1 MSYGSYIKL
10 RAYSVLAIL
19 DVLVVRL
26 GSTTQRR
33 VNPRPSSA
41 CRLPEQI
48 RDDWFVEIDMRL
60 ADDLSQDPPA
70 VGFDRRDP
78 G

>member
-1 MSYGSYIKL
+1 MSS
-10 RAYSVLAIL
+10 
-19 DVLVVRL
+19 
-26 GSTTQRR
+26 
-33 VNPRPSSA
+33 RPSSA
-41 CRLPEQI
+41 CQLLEQI

-60 ADDLSQDPPA
+60 ADDRSQDPPA